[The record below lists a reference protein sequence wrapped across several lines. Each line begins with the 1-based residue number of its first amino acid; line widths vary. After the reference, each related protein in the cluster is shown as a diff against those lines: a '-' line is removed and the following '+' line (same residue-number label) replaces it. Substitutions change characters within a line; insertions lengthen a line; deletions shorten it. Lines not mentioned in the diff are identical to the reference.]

1 MEYDKSRG
9 ENQKKYRVFKKDYIW
24 NPATCSCKNGKYS
37 ASVINDSVITCD
49 EIMKE
54 TKTVSKNFN
63 EEKVACKIKTIL
75 DFTQFLINFHSIIDS
90 L

>member
-24 NPATCSCKNGKYS
+24 NPATCSCKNGKYL
-37 ASVINDSVITCD
+37 ASVLNDSVITCD

-63 EEKVACKIKTIL
+63 EEKVACKIKKIL
-75 DFTQFLINFHSIIDS
+75 DFTQFLINFHRIIDS